1 MDLKPISP
9 FFTVSPQLSP
19 ADVGV
24 AASAGFKAI
33 INNRPDQEGE
43 DQPSSAEIE
52 AAAAASGM
60 DYRHIPVTGG
70 QISDADID
78 AFTRA
83 MAEVTGPVLAFCR
96 TGTRSA
102 TLWALSEARHMD
114 ADALIRAAGAAGY
127 DLSGLK
133 SRLQSRL
140 ASREG
145 LGDAPEEEGAPR
157 RYDVVVVGGG
167 AGGLSAAA
175 SLLKRRPG
183 LKLAVVEPRE
193 QHYYQPG
200 WTLVGGG
207 VFDRRDTERPMADLM
222 PDGADWIRA
231 AVSKFAPERRE
242 VILEDGGR
250 LAYSVLIAA
259 PGLKLD
265 WDQVDG
271 LKSTLGKNGV
281 TSNYL
286 FDLAPYTWDLV
297 QATRKGRALF
307 TQPPMPIKCAGAP
320 QKAMYL
326 SCDAWTRK
334 GVLKDIEVEFH
345 NAGPVLFGV
354 ADYVPALMEY
364 VKKYGIDLNFGSKL
378 VAVDGEAKTAV
389 FETAGEAGP
398 ERVERAFDMLHV
410 CPPQTAPDFI
420 RNSPL
425 AGDGGW
431 IAVSPETLQHVSYGN
446 VFALGDACS
455 APNAK
460 TAAAVRA
467 QAPVVAENVAAVL
480 DGKAPRAVYN
490 GYGSCPLTVERG
502 KIVLAEFGYGGKL
515 LPTFPK
521 WLVDGTRPTRRAWF
535 LKEKMLPWLY
545 FDAMLAGREWLVKTD
560 ILPHDPAKRDA
571 PDACGPQTPPGP
583 SGRAA

>member
-9 FFTVSPQLSP
+9 FFTVSPQLS
-19 ADVGV
+19 ARDVGV

-33 INNRPDQEGE
+33 INNRPDNEGD
-43 DQPSSAEIE
+43 DQPASAELE
-52 AAAAASGM
+52 AAAKASGL
-60 DYRHIPVTGG
+60 DYRHIPVKPG
-70 QISDADID
+70 QISDADIA
-78 AFTRA
+78 AFTDA
-83 MAEVTGPVLAFCR
+83 MNEVTGPVLAFCR

-102 TLWALSEARHMD
+102 SLWALSEARHMD
-114 ADALIRAAGAAGY
+114 ADALIKAAGAAGY

-133 SRLQSRL
+133 SRLERRL
-140 ASREG
+140 ARRAQAGAEP
-145 LGDAPEEEGAPR
+145 LPEDQAR

-167 AGGLSAAA
+167 AGGISAAA

-183 LKLAVVEPRE
+183 LSVAIIEPRE

-207 VFDRRDTERPMADLM
+207 VFDRNDTERPMAELM
-222 PDGADWIRA
+222 PEEADWIRA
-231 AVSKFAPERRE
+231 AVAKFAPERRE

-250 LAYSVLIAA
+250 LAYKVLIAA

-265 WDQVDG
+265 WDQIDG
-271 LKSTLGKNGV
+271 LKATLGKNAV

-334 GVLKDIEVEFH
+334 GVLSDIEVEFH

-378 VAVDGEAKTAV
+378 VAVDGEKQIAT
-389 FETAGEAGP
+389 FETSGESGP
-398 ERVERAFDMLHV
+398 DHVERSFDMLHV

-420 RNSPL
+420 KDSPL
-425 AGDGGW
+425 AGEAGW
-431 IAVSPETLQHVSYGN
+431 ISVSPETLQHTRYGN
-446 VFALGDACS
+446 IFALGDAAS

-460 TAAAVRA
+460 TAAAIRA
-467 QAPVVAENVAAVL
+467 QAPVVAENVISVL
-480 DGKAPRAVYN
+480 DGKAPRAVYS

-502 KIVLAEFGYGGKL
+502 KIVLAEFGYGGKP
-515 LPTFPK
+515 LPTFPN
-521 WLVDGTRPTRRAWF
+521 WLVDGTRPTRLAWF

-545 FDAMLAGREWLVKTD
+545 FDAMLQGREWLVKTQ
-560 ILPHDPAKRDA
+560 ILPHDPAARDA
-571 PDACGPQTPPGP
+571 PDACAGQTPAKTP
-583 SGRAA
+583 AKTA